1 MKKLIFTLLLIAV
14 IFLSGCTDSSEQDI
28 TSSDVSTQSEIK
40 TNDNIEPIQKE
51 KIEPTSVL
59 ITKYTEDMLPTGE
72 NIPTEFTMGQIGNK
86 SKDNVES
93 SDIFFSKWIGSSGE
107 VEIGF
112 NAYKYDSV
120 ENARIAY
127 DEAVKRIKDRRGYTE
142 LKSEVNAECFAYKID
157 EGFDDKSGENICMK
171 KNVMF
176 TTYVTLWDTYEKP
189 EKYVNDMAQIFEK
202 RIN

>member
-1 MKKLIFTLLLIAV
+1 MKKLIFTLLLIGV
-14 IFLSGCTDSSEQDI
+14 IFLSGCTDSSEQD
-28 TSSDVSTQSEIK
+28 TTNSDMSTQSEIK
-40 TNDNIEPIQKE
+40 TNDNIEPIKKE

-59 ITKYTEDMLPTGE
+59 ITKSARDMLPTGE

-93 SDIFFSKWIGSSGE
+93 SGILFSKWTDSSM
-107 VEIGF
+107 VDIHF
-112 NAYKYDSV
+112 KAYKYDSV

-127 DEAVKRIKDRRGYTE
+127 DGAVKRIKDNRGYTE
-142 LKSEVNAECFAYKID
+142 LKSTVKAVCFAYKID
-157 EGFDDKSGENICMK
+157 EEFGENICIK

-176 TTYVTLWDTYEKP
+176 TTYVTISDGYEKP
-189 EKYVNDMAQIFEK
+189 EKYVNEMAQIFEK

>member
-1 MKKLIFTLLLIAV
+1 MKKLIFALLLIGV

-28 TSSDVSTQSEIK
+28 ANSDMSTQPDK

-59 ITKYTEDMLPTGE
+59 ITKSTKDMLPTGE
-72 NIPTEFTMGQIGNK
+72 DIPTEFTMGQIG
-86 SKDNVES
+86 SKKKENTELS
-93 SDIFFSKWIGSSGE
+93 GISFSKWIGSSGG
-107 VEIGF
+107 VDIDF

-127 DEAVKRIKDRRGYTE
+127 DGAVKVIKDLRGYTE

-157 EGFDDKSGENICMK
+157 DGFSSKFGENICIK

-176 TTYVTLWDTYEKP
+176 TTYVTLGDTYEKP